1 MTPAAATLE
10 LHEFSA
16 NHLEGLGQV
25 QPKVSNEKDK
35 SITTPDKTRG
45 GSRADRQ
52 RSPDQPCRCWGQNV
66 SRMTAFPDW
75 MAYMVARVRFEFCK
89 ATVRVRSKPG
99 SSASNAK
106 PPAADQVSRKSYY
119 DLRETSLA
127 TSVVVIESVRPDLVV
142 AIKTKSLSLYWEGVL
157 CSRLIPVHR
166 RSDEA
171 ERRPLVCHWT
181 LELELR
187 VERSLPVGPLVA
199 ITVFHTQFF
208 DFIGT

>member
-1 MTPAAATLE
+1 
-10 LHEFSA
+10 
-16 NHLEGLGQV
+16 
-25 QPKVSNEKDK
+25 
-35 SITTPDKTRG
+35 
-45 GSRADRQ
+45 
-52 RSPDQPCRCWGQNV
+52 
-66 SRMTAFPDW
+66 
-75 MAYMVARVRFEFCK
+75 MVARVRFEFCK